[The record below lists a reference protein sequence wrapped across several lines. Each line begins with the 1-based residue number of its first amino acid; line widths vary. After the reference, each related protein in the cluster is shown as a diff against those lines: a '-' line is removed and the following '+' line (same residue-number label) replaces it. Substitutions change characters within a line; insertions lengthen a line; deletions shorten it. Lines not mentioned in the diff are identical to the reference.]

1 MRELHLMRE
10 KLEYQEKLLEK
21 EMIDSTADL
30 IEHFSDKLREMAF
43 DLGTQLMFRLITS
56 SRKHKAPDE
65 EAED

>member
-30 IEHFSDKLREMAF
+30 IEHFSDKLRDMAF
-43 DLGTQLMFRLITS
+43 DLGTRLVFRLIAS
-56 SRKHKAPDE
+56 KRKHQAPE
-65 EAED
+65 GEAED